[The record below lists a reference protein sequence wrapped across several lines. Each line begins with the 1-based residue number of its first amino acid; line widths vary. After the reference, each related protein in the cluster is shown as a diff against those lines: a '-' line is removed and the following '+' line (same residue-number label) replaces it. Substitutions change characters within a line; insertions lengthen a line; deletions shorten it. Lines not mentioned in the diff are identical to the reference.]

1 MEDID
6 KLVKSVTSLSPNC
19 KLYRSFDNDGN
30 LLKQLEFIDGKWIDV
45 TEKEQEKIRLEK
57 EILENKNLLK
67 RFNDNDL

>member
-6 KLVKSVTSLSPNC
+6 KLVKEVTSTSPNC

-30 LLKQLEFIDGKWIDV
+30 LLKQIELINGVWVDT
-45 TEKEQEKIRLEK
+45 TEKEREKLQLEK